1 MKSERV
7 ACYACVLLVA
17 SIVLQGCDFGES
29 DGEKIKPSGA
39 RKVEKEVEEN
49 LPMPPPA
56 ARKAAA
62 KCNGGHFQCDG
73 GWREWC
79 ARMEKQCKPK
89 DCAPMCAWTCD
100 SPQCNQECGPV
111 CNQPACSTRCKGFNT
126 DSCKMKCG
134 KPMCKVVCPKHFCPT
149 EDCAACKT
157 ECGKPACK
165 MECGVDEQP
174 CRHVCAQPVCKWE
187 CKNPQLCPKPKC
199 AMKCKKAPDCMQK
212 MHMFSKVPPLEPGE
226 TEIVTIDSAGPAPAP
241 APASF
246 LQNKVLHM
254 RVNFTRMGEDHTLQ
268 TGQVDLALA
277 QMDSMDEAT
286 IWTRE
291 VSEHFGHAT
300 ESEAYCTNG
309 KFRCQGDAAWCS
321 EQAKIV
327 CAGSAHSETMFAHRS
342 SGAQSHLQ
350 P

>member
-1 MKSERV
+1 MERV
-7 ACYACVLLVA
+7 AFCACVFLV
-17 SIVLQGCDFGES
+17 SSVLLQGCDFGES
-29 DGEKIKPSGA
+29 AEEDLPAPPRAVKKIEKDIEEELPA
-39 RKVEKEVEEN
+39 PRKS
-49 LPMPPPA
+49 A
-56 ARKAAA
+56 AQ
-62 KCNGGHFQCDG
+62 CNGGHFSCDG
-73 GWREWC
+73 GWKEWC
-79 ARMEKQCKPK
+79 GRMKKQCKPK

-111 CNQPACSTRCKGFNT
+111 CNQPVCSTRCKGFNT

-134 KPMCKVVCPKHFCPT
+134 KPMCKVVCPKHFCPS

-212 MHMFSKVPPLEPGE
+212 LHMFSKVPPLEPGE
-226 TEIVTIDSAGPAPAP
+226 TEIVTLESSGPAPAP

-246 LQNKVLHM
+246 LANKASTL
-254 RVNFTRMGEDHTLQ
+254 RVNFTSMGEDHSLH
-268 TGQVDLALA
+268 TGQVDLALV
-277 QMDSMDEAT
+277 QMDSMVEAT
-286 IWTRE
+286 TWTRE
-291 VSEHFGHAT
+291 VSEHFGHVV
-300 ESEAYCTNG
+300 ENEAYCTDG
-309 KFRCQGDAAWCS
+309 KFRCQGDAAWCM
-321 EQAKIV
+321 EQEKIV
-327 CAGSAHSETMFAHRS
+327 CAGSAHSEAMFVHRRS
-342 SGAQSHLQ
+342 AAQSHLQ

>member
-1 MKSERV
+1 MKMERV
-7 ACYACVLLVA
+7 AFCACAFVVSSVL
-17 SIVLQGCDFGES
+17 LQGCDFGES
-29 DGEKIKPSGA
+29 TEKVKSSA
-39 RKVEKEVEEN
+39 RKIEKEIEDD

-56 ARKAAA
+56 VRKAAA
-62 KCNGGHFQCDG
+62 KCHGGHFHCDG

-79 ARMEKQCKPK
+79 ARMKKQCKPK

-100 SPQCNQECGPV
+100 SPQCNQQCGPV
-111 CNQPACSTRCKGFNT
+111 CNEPACSTRCKGFNT

-134 KPMCKVVCPKHFCPT
+134 KPMCKVVCPKHFCPS

-199 AMKCKKAPDCMQK
+199 EMKCKKAPDCMQK

-226 TEIVTIDSAGPAPAP
+226 TEIVTFDSAAAPAP
-241 APASF
+241 SPASF
-246 LQNKVLHM
+246 LSSKLSTL
-254 RVNFTRMGEDHTLQ
+254 RVNYTSMGEDHALHK
-268 TGQVDLALA
+268 GQVDLALV

-286 IWTRE
+286 AWTRE
-291 VSEHFGHAT
+291 ISEHFGQVV
-300 ESEAYCTNG
+300 ESEAYCTDG
-309 KFRCQGDAAWCS
+309 KFRCQGDAAWCT
-321 EQAKIV
+321 EQKKIV
-327 CAGSAHSETMFAHRS
+327 CAESTHIEAYRRS
-342 SGAQSHLQ
+342 GVQSPLQ